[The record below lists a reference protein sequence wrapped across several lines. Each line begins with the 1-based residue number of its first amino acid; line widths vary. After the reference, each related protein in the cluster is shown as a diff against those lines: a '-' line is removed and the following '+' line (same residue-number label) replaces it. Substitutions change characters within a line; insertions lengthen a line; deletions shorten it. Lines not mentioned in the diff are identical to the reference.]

1 MLPMQ
6 GTWVRSLVRE
16 LDPTCHTPLKI
27 LRATRK
33 TSAPNTG
40 PLEKTLMLGET
51 EGRRRRGQQ
60 RMRWSGVLM
69 TQWTCLSKLRETVK
83 DREAWCA
90 AVRGVAKNWTRLSD

>member
-6 GTWVRSLVRE
+6 GTWVRSLARE

-27 LRATRK
+27 LHATVRQG
-33 TSAPNTG
+33 APNTG
-40 PLEKTLMLGET
+40 PLEKTLMPGEV

-60 RMRWSGVLM
+60 RMRRLDVLM
-69 TQWTCLSKLRETVK
+69 TQWTCLSKLREMVK

-90 AVRGVAKNWTRLSD
+90 AVHGVAKNRTRLSD